1 MSKRPVRIGIT
12 LGDINGVGP
21 EVALQAA
28 LADWPRRVRLVL
40 IGDRQH
46 IATLFRKARRA
57 VPAEWSP
64 SQDDGP
70 SAAISAW
77 DPSPRSRS
85 LKHQPGRCSASAAR
99 RAHDWI
105 INAAQAAL
113 RGELDGIV
121 TAPINKEGFDKA
133 GLDVPGH
140 TELLAGCAGVDHVD
154 MMLLAGQFRVVL
166 ATRHLP
172 LRQVARRLTIPGLV
186 RTIDTTLQGL
196 EWLGSRQRRVAVC
209 GLNPHA
215 GDGGALGTEESTVIL
230 PAMQRARVGDARLVG
245 PVPADT
251 VFHQVLQR
259 AYDAVIAMYHD
270 QGLAP
275 FKMIAFERGVNLTL
289 GLPFVRTSPDHG
301 TAYDL
306 AGTGT
311 ANPRSM
317 IEAVKLAVRLAQR
330 PNPWAQE

>member
-21 EVALQAA
+21 EVAVQAA
-28 LADWPRRVRLVL
+28 RSTWPKQVRLVL
-40 IGDRQH
+40 VGDREH
-46 IATLFRKARRA
+46 ITSLFRKARRA
-57 VPAEWSP
+57 APPEWDP
-64 SQDDGP
+64 TQGDP
-70 SAAISAW
+70 SAAITCW
-77 DPSPRSRS
+77 DPKPEPRP
-85 LKHQPGRCSASAAR
+85 LKYQPGTCSAPAAR

-105 INAAQAAL
+105 VHAAQAAL
-113 RGELDGIV
+113 RGQLDGIV

-140 TELLAGCAGVDHVD
+140 TELLARCADVKHVD
-154 MMLLAGQFRVVL
+154 MMLLAGHFRVVL

-172 LRQVARRLTIPGLV
+172 LRQVARRLTIPSLV

-215 GDGGALGTEESTVIL
+215 GDGGALGTEESTVIA
-230 PAMQRARVGDARLVG
+230 PAMQRARVGDAQLVG

-251 VFHQVLQR
+251 VFHQVRQR

-270 QGLAP
+270 QGLAA
-275 FKMIAFERGVNLTL
+275 FKMMAFERGVNLTL

-317 IEAVKLAVRLAQR
+317 IEAVKLAIRLAQR
-330 PNPWAQE
+330 PNPWAQG